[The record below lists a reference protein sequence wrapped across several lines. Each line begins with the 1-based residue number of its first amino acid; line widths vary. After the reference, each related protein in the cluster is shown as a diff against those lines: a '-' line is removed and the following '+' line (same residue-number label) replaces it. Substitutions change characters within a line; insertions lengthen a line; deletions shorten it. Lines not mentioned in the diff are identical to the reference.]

1 MHWGPWGGP
10 SLREDDLRLLLT
22 SGRIQCLQ
30 APRPRKL
37 GRPDFR
43 LGRRRPTLIHPLNCS
58 TATAAAKRTCHS
70 HIACIPEGLGVQQT
84 EHSCPPFLV
93 ESEQPFLVFDETQV
107 PGLTLPSPS
116 IDVASRPT
124 VPPVHPSVTLARCQ
138 LSFWHVLGMIKSK
151 APSFQSNIHEPLRPR
166 NFNSSIGLRSI
177 ESRPFCR
184 NSESS
189 LTTPPC
195 PLFFICQ
202 TSARPENFLLYNHI
216 SSSTRCPRSCLHPKR
231 HGLVTL
237 SV

>member
-1 MHWGPWGGP
+1 
-10 SLREDDLRLLLT
+10 LREDDLRLLLT

-107 PGLTLPSPS
+107 PGLTLPSS

-138 LSFWHVLGMIKSK
+138 LSFWHVLGMIKSRAHPRRRFK
-151 APSFQSNIHEPLRPR
+151 ATYMNLCGREI
-166 NFNSSIGLRSI
+166 
-177 ESRPFCR
+177 
-184 NSESS
+184 
-189 LTTPPC
+189 
-195 PLFFICQ
+195 
-202 TSARPENFLLYNHI
+202 
-216 SSSTRCPRSCLHPKR
+216 STRRLGCAASKVALSAETPNPHLPPHRALYSLSAKLQLARRISCCTTTSRVARAVQDPASIPKD
-231 HGLVTL
+231 TA
-237 SV
+237 